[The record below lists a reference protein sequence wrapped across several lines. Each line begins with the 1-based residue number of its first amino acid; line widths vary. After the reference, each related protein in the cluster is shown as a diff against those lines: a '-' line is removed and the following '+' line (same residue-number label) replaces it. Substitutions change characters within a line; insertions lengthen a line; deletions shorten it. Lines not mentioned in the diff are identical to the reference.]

1 MTSTC
6 RHPSRSFNSEE
17 QGTLTVDDRR
27 DEALQGIP
35 TGQRSTLS
43 KVHRMEAKKDLKRRA
58 GYRPMLSTTPH
69 HLLQ

>member
-1 MTSTC
+1 M
-6 RHPSRSFNSEE
+6 RE

-35 TGQRSTLS
+35 TGQRSSLS

-69 HLLQ
+69 HLLLEEKLLFSSIL